1 MEKEFLPPKRT
12 GFWVLLVLLL
22 GVLAAIIVLVI
33 DASRTAQ
40 QLRFTLELVLAFMM
54 LIIWI
59 WLLLRL
65 HTLLTTRYTLSRRG
79 LELRWGLRRE
89 VIPMPEIEWIR
100 PVSDF
105 KSKLPLPAFSLP
117 GVYFGKKQVAGLGAV
132 DFAATERHQFLLV
145 ACNGRY
151 FVISPQEEQEFLDL
165 FERLTELGSLES
177 VISKSEGFG
186 TLWHRVWSDSTT
198 RWLLLGGL
206 AANTALMVLALAL
219 VRLQPN
225 ITWTT
230 LETVPSQRLL
240 LLPLLGL
247 LTWLMDA
254 CAGAAFTL
262 RGTLEK
268 PMVYLLW
275 GMPTI
280 LALLLAAAMLIM
292 AF

>member
-12 GFWVLLVLLL
+12 GFWVLLVLLV

-54 LIIWI
+54 LIVWI

-117 GVYFGKKQVAGLGAV
+117 GVYFGKKQVAGLGTV
-132 DFAATERHQFLLV
+132 DFAATERRFFLLV

-186 TLWHRVWSDSTT
+186 TLWHRVWSDSTA
-198 RWLLLGGL
+198 RRLILGGL
-206 AANTALMVLALAL
+206 AANAALLVLALAL

>member
-54 LIIWI
+54 LIVWI

-65 HTLLTTRYTLSRRG
+65 HTLLTTRYTLSRRD

-132 DFAATERHQFLLV
+132 DFAATERRQFLLV
-145 ACNGRY
+145 ACHGRY
-151 FVISPQEEQEFLDL
+151 LVISPQEEQEFLDL
-165 FERLTELGSLES
+165 FERLTELGSLEHS
-177 VISKSEGFG
+177 ISLSEGFS
-186 TLWHRVWSDSTT
+186 TLWHRVWRDSTT
-198 RWLLLGGL
+198 RWLILGGL
-206 AANTALMVLALAL
+206 AANAALLVLALTL

-230 LETVPSQRLL
+230 DRKSV
-240 LLPLLGL
+240 
-247 LTWLMDA
+247 
-254 CAGAAFTL
+254 
-262 RGTLEK
+262 
-268 PMVYLLW
+268 V
-275 GMPTI
+275 
-280 LALLLAAAMLIM
+280 
-292 AF
+292 

>member
-54 LIIWI
+54 LIVWI

-117 GVYFGKKQVAGLGAV
+117 GVYFGKKQVAGLGEV

-151 FVISPQEEQEFLDL
+151 FVISPQEEREFLDI
-165 FERLTELGSLES
+165 FERLTELGSLEHS
-177 VISKSEGFG
+177 ISLSEGFS
-186 TLWHRVWSDSTT
+186 TLWHRVWRDSTT
-198 RWLLLGGL
+198 RWLILGGL
-206 AANTALMVLALAL
+206 AANAALLVLALAL

>member
-12 GFWVLLVLLL
+12 GFWVLLVLLV

-54 LIIWI
+54 LIVWI

-117 GVYFGKKQVAGLGAV
+117 GVYFGKKQVAGLGEV

-145 ACNGRY
+145 ASNGRY
-151 FVISPQEEQEFLDL
+151 FVISPQEEREFLDI
-165 FERLTELGSLES
+165 FERLTELGSLEHS
-177 VISKSEGFG
+177 ISLSEGFS
-186 TLWHRVWSDSTT
+186 TLWHRVWSDSTA
-198 RWLLLGGL
+198 RRLILGGL
-206 AANTALMVLALAL
+206 AANAALLVLALAL

>member
-12 GFWVLLVLLL
+12 GFWVLLVLLV

-40 QLRFTLELVLAFMM
+40 QPRFTLELVLAFMM
-54 LIIWI
+54 LIVWI
-59 WLLLRL
+59 WLLLRH
-65 HTLLTTRYTLSRRG
+65 HTLLTTRYTLSRRD

-117 GVYFGKKQVAGLGAV
+117 GVYFGKKQVAGLGEV

-151 FVISPQEEQEFLDL
+151 FVISPQEEREFLDI
-165 FERLTELGSLES
+165 FERLTELGSLEHS
-177 VISKSEGFG
+177 ISLSEGFS
-186 TLWHRVWSDSTT
+186 TLWHRVWRDSTT
-198 RWLLLGGL
+198 RWLILGGL
-206 AANTALMVLALAL
+206 AANAALLVLALAL
-219 VRLQPN
+219 SRLQPN
-225 ITWTT
+225 VTWTT
-230 LETVPSQRLL
+230 LEIVPSQRLL

-247 LTWLMDA
+247 LAWLMDA

-262 RGTLEK
+262 RGALEK

-280 LALLLAAAMLIM
+280 LALLLTAAMLIM

>member
-54 LIIWI
+54 LIVWI

-105 KSKLPLPAFSLP
+105 KSKLPLPAFSFP

-198 RWLLLGGL
+198 RRLILGGL
-206 AANTALMVLALAL
+206 AANAALLVLALAL

>member
-54 LIIWI
+54 LIVWI

-105 KSKLPLPAFSLP
+105 KSKLPLPAFSFP

-145 ACNGRY
+145 ACKGRY

-198 RWLLLGGL
+198 RRLILGGL
-206 AANTALMVLALAL
+206 AANAALLVLALAL

-268 PMVYLLW
+268 LMVYLLW

>member
-1 MEKEFLPPKRT
+1 MEKEFFPSKRT
-12 GFWVLLVLLL
+12 GFWVLFVLLL
-22 GVLAAIIVLVI
+22 GIIAVCVILGI
-33 DASRTAQ
+33 DASRTFQ
-40 QLRFTLELVLAFMM
+40 QPRFALELLLAFVM

-65 HTLLTTRYTLSRRG
+65 HTLLTTRYTLSRSG

-105 KSKLPLPAFSLP
+105 KSKLPLPSFSLP

-132 DFAATERHQFLLV
+132 DFAATERRQFLLV
-145 ACNGRY
+145 ACHGHY
-151 FVISPQEEQEFLDL
+151 FVISPQEERVFLDL

-177 VISKSEGFG
+177 ALSISEGFG
-186 TLWHRVWSDSTT
+186 ALWHRVWSDSAA
-198 RWLLLGGL
+198 RGLILGGF
-206 AANTALMVLALAL
+206 AANAALLVLAFALAS
-219 VRLQPN
+219 LQPN
-225 ITWTT
+225 VTWTT

-247 LTWLMDA
+247 LAWLMDA
-254 CAGAAFTL
+254 CAGAVFYL
-262 RGTLEK
+262 REAIEK
-268 PMVYLLW
+268 PIVYLLW
-275 GMPTI
+275 GMPAI

>member
-1 MEKEFLPPKRT
+1 MP
-12 GFWVLLVLLL
+12 
-22 GVLAAIIVLVI
+22 
-33 DASRTAQ
+33 RTAQ

-54 LIIWI
+54 LIVWI

-65 HTLLTTRYTLSRRG
+65 HTLLTTRYTLSRGG

-132 DFAATERHQFLLV
+132 DFAATERRFFLLV

-151 FVISPQEEQEFLDL
+151 FVISPQEEREFLDI
-165 FERLTELGSLES
+165 FERLTELGSLEHS
-177 VISKSEGFG
+177 ISLSEGFS
-186 TLWHRVWSDSTT
+186 TLWHRVWRDSTT
-198 RWLLLGGL
+198 RWLILGGL
-206 AANTALMVLALAL
+206 AANAALLVLALAL
-219 VRLQPN
+219 SRLQPN
-225 ITWTT
+225 VTWTT
-230 LETVPSQRLL
+230 LEIVPSQRLL

-247 LTWLMDA
+247 LAWLMDA

-262 RGTLEK
+262 RGALEK

-280 LALLLAAAMLIM
+280 LALLLTAAMLIM

>member
-54 LIIWI
+54 LIVWI

-65 HTLLTTRYTLSRRG
+65 HTLLTTRYTLSRRD

-117 GVYFGKKQVAGLGAV
+117 GVYFGKRQVAGLGAV
-132 DFAATERHQFLLV
+132 DFAATERRFFLIV
-145 ACNGRY
+145 ACHGRY
-151 FVISPQEEQEFLDL
+151 FVISPHEEREFLDL
-165 FERLTELGSLES
+165 FERLTEIGSLES
-177 VISKSEGFG
+177 VISKSEGFS
-186 TLWHRVWSDSTT
+186 TLWHRVWSDSTA
-198 RWLLLGGL
+198 RRLILGGL
-206 AANTALMVLALAL
+206 AANAALLVLALAL

-262 RGTLEK
+262 RGALEK

>member
-1 MEKEFLPPKRT
+1 MEKEFFPPKRT

-22 GVLAAIIVLVI
+22 GIIAFFVILGI
-33 DASRTAQ
+33 DASRTTQ
-40 QLRFTLELVLAFMM
+40 QPRFTFELLLALMM
-54 LIIWI
+54 LIVWI
-59 WLLLRL
+59 WLVLRL
-65 HTLLTTRYTLSRRG
+65 HTLLTTRYTLSRSG

-105 KSKLPLPAFSLP
+105 KSKLPLPSFSLP

-132 DFAATERHQFLLV
+132 DFAATERRQFLLI
-145 ACNGRY
+145 ASHGRY
-151 FVISPQEEQEFLDL
+151 FVISPQEEHVFLDL
-165 FERLTELGSLES
+165 FERLIELGSLES
-177 VISKSEGFG
+177 ALSISEGFG
-186 TLWHRVWSDSTT
+186 TLWHRVWSDSAA
-198 RWLLLGGL
+198 RRLILGGL
-206 AANTALMVLALAL
+206 AANAALLVLTFALAS
-219 VRLQPN
+219 LQPN
-225 ITWTT
+225 VTWTT

-247 LTWLMDA
+247 LAWLMDA
-254 CAGAAFTL
+254 CAGAVFYL
-262 RGTLEK
+262 REAIEK
-268 PMVYLLW
+268 PIVYLLW

>member
-54 LIIWI
+54 LIVWI

-117 GVYFGKKQVAGLGAV
+117 GVYFGKKQVAGLGTV
-132 DFAATERHQFLLV
+132 DFAATERRFFLLV

-198 RWLLLGGL
+198 RRLILGGL
-206 AANTALMVLALAL
+206 AANAALLVLALAL

>member
-1 MEKEFLPPKRT
+1 MEKEFFPPKRI

-22 GVLAAIIVLVI
+22 GTIAVFVILGI
-33 DASRTAQ
+33 DASRTTQ
-40 QLRFTLELVLAFMM
+40 QPRFTFELLLAIIT

-65 HTLLTTRYTLSRRG
+65 HALLTTRYTLSRGG
-79 LELRWGLRRE
+79 LELHWGLRRE

-105 KSKLPLPAFSLP
+105 RSKLPLPAFSLP
-117 GVYFGKKQVAGLGAV
+117 GVYLGKKKVLGLGTV
-132 DFAATERHQFLLV
+132 EFAATDRSKFLLV
-145 ACNGRY
+145 ACHERN
-151 FVISPQEEQEFLDL
+151 FVISPQEEHVFLDL

-177 VISKSEGFG
+177 TVSISEGFG
-186 TLWHRVWSDSTT
+186 TLWHRIWSDSTA
-198 RWLLLGGL
+198 RRLILGGL
-206 AANTALMVLALAL
+206 TANIALLVLALAL
-219 VRLQPN
+219 ASLQPN
-225 ITWTT
+225 IIWAT

-247 LTWLMDA
+247 LAWLMDA
-254 CAGAAFTL
+254 CAGAVFYLQEA
-262 RGTLEK
+262 LEK

-275 GMPTI
+275 GMPSF

>member
-12 GFWVLLVLLL
+12 GFWVLLVLLV

-54 LIIWI
+54 LIVWI

-65 HTLLTTRYTLSRRG
+65 HTLLTTRYTLSRRD

-117 GVYFGKKQVAGLGAV
+117 GVYFGKRQVAGLGAV
-132 DFAATERHQFLLV
+132 DFAATERRFFLIV
-145 ACNGRY
+145 ACHGRY
-151 FVISPQEEQEFLDL
+151 FVISPQEEHVFLDL
-165 FERLTELGSLES
+165 FERLIELGSLES
-177 VISKSEGFG
+177 AISISEGFG
-186 TLWHRVWSDSTT
+186 TLWHCVWSDSTT
-198 RWLLLGGL
+198 RWLILGGL
-206 AANTALMVLALAL
+206 AANAALLVLALTL

-230 LETVPSQRLL
+230 LEIVPSQRLL

-247 LTWLMDA
+247 LAWVMDA

-268 PMVYLLW
+268 LMVYLLW

>member
-54 LIIWI
+54 LIVWI

-117 GVYFGKKQVAGLGAV
+117 GVYFGKRQVAGLGAV
-132 DFAATERHQFLLV
+132 DFAATERRFFLIV
-145 ACNGRY
+145 ACHGRY
-151 FVISPQEEQEFLDL
+151 FVISPQEEHVFLDL
-165 FERLTELGSLES
+165 FERLIELGSLES
-177 VISKSEGFG
+177 ALSISEGFG
-186 TLWHRVWSDSTT
+186 TLWHRVWSDSAA
-198 RWLLLGGL
+198 RRLILGGL
-206 AANTALMVLALAL
+206 AANATLLVMAFALAS
-219 VRLQPN
+219 LQPN
-225 ITWTT
+225 VTWTT

-247 LTWLMDA
+247 LAWLMDA
-254 CAGAAFTL
+254 CAGAVFYL
-262 RGTLEK
+262 REAIEK
-268 PMVYLLW
+268 PIVYLLW

>member
-54 LIIWI
+54 LIVWI

-79 LELRWGLRRE
+79 LELRWGLRHE

-132 DFAATERHQFLLV
+132 DFAATERRQFLLV
-145 ACNGRY
+145 ACHGRY

-177 VISKSEGFG
+177 VISKSEGFS

-198 RWLLLGGL
+198 RWLILGGL
-206 AANTALMVLALAL
+206 AANAALMVLALTL

-262 RGTLEK
+262 RGALEK

-292 AF
+292 AL

>member
-1 MEKEFLPPKRT
+1 METEFLPHKRT
-12 GFWVLLVLLL
+12 GIWVLLVLLL
-22 GVLAAIIVLVI
+22 GAIAGILYVLSAASQAAQQTVFMANLLAAFVLV
-33 DASRTAQ
+33 A
-40 QLRFTLELVLAFMM
+40 VG
-54 LIIWI
+54 I

-65 HTLLTTRYTLSRRG
+65 HTLLTTRYTLSRSG

-105 KSKLPLPAFSLP
+105 KSKLPFPSFSLH

-132 DFAATERHQFLLV
+132 DFAATERRQFLLV
-145 ACNGRY
+145 ASHGRY
-151 FVISPQEEQEFLDL
+151 FVISPQEEHVFLDL

-177 VISKSEGFG
+177 ALSISEGFG
-186 TLWHRVWSDSTT
+186 TLWHRVWSDSAA
-198 RWLLLGGL
+198 RRLILGGL
-206 AANTALMVLALAL
+206 AANAVLLVLAFALAS
-219 VRLQPN
+219 LQPN
-225 ITWTT
+225 VTWTT

-247 LTWLMDA
+247 LAWLMDA
-254 CAGAAFTL
+254 CAGAVFYL
-262 RGTLEK
+262 REAIEK
-268 PMVYLLW
+268 PIVYLLW
-275 GMPTI
+275 GMPNI

>member
-1 MEKEFLPPKRT
+1 MEKEFFPPKRT

-22 GVLAAIIVLVI
+22 GIIAFFVILGI
-33 DASRTAQ
+33 DASRTTQ
-40 QLRFTLELVLAFMM
+40 QPRFTFELLLALMM
-54 LIIWI
+54 LIVWI
-59 WLLLRL
+59 WLVLRL
-65 HTLLTTRYTLSRRG
+65 HTLLTTRYTLSRSG

-117 GVYFGKKQVAGLGAV
+117 GVYFGKKQVAGLGTV
-132 DFAATERHQFLLV
+132 DFAATERRQFLLV
-145 ACNGRY
+145 ACHGRY
-151 FVISPQEEQEFLDL
+151 FVISPQEEHIFLDL
-165 FERLTELGSLES
+165 FERLAELGSLES
-177 VISKSEGFG
+177 AIWISEGFG
-186 TLWHRVWSDSTT
+186 TLWHRVWSDSAA
-198 RWLLLGGL
+198 RPLILGGL
-206 AANTALMVLALAL
+206 AANAALLVLAFALAS
-219 VRLQPN
+219 LQPN
-225 ITWTT
+225 VTWTT

-247 LTWLMDA
+247 LAWLMDA
-254 CAGAAFTL
+254 CAGAVFYL
-262 RGTLEK
+262 REAIEK

-292 AF
+292 AL

>member
-12 GFWVLLVLLL
+12 GFWVLLVLLV

-54 LIIWI
+54 LIVWI

-117 GVYFGKKQVAGLGAV
+117 GVYFGKKQVAGLGEV

-151 FVISPQEEQEFLDL
+151 FVISPQEEREFLDI
-165 FERLTELGSLES
+165 FERLTELGSLEHS
-177 VISKSEGFG
+177 ISLSEGFS
-186 TLWHRVWSDSTT
+186 TLWDRVWSDSTA
-198 RWLLLGGL
+198 RRLILGGL
-206 AANTALMVLALAL
+206 AANAALLVLALAL

>member
-12 GFWVLLVLLL
+12 GFWVLLVLLV

-54 LIIWI
+54 LIVWI

-65 HTLLTTRYTLSRRG
+65 HTLLTTRYTLSRRD

-117 GVYFGKKQVAGLGAV
+117 GVYFGKRHVAGLGTV
-132 DFAATERHQFLLV
+132 DFAATERRFFLLV

-177 VISKSEGFG
+177 VISKSEGFS

-198 RWLLLGGL
+198 RWLILGGL
-206 AANTALMVLALAL
+206 AANAALLVLALAL
-219 VRLQPN
+219 SRLQPN
-225 ITWTT
+225 VTWTT
-230 LETVPSQRLL
+230 LEIVPSQRLL

-247 LTWLMDA
+247 LAWLMDA

>member
-12 GFWVLLVLLL
+12 GIWVLLVLLL
-22 GVLAAIIVLVI
+22 GAIAGILYVLSAASQAAQQTVFMVNLLAAFVLIAVG
-33 DASRTAQ
+33 
-40 QLRFTLELVLAFMM
+40 
-54 LIIWI
+54 I

-65 HTLLTTRYTLSRRG
+65 HTLLTTRYTLSRGG

-105 KSKLPLPAFSLP
+105 KSKLPLPSFSLP

-145 ACNGRY
+145 ACKGRY

-198 RWLLLGGL
+198 RRLILGGL
-206 AANTALMVLALAL
+206 AANAALLVLALAL

>member
-22 GVLAAIIVLVI
+22 SVIAGIVTLVSA
-33 DASRTAQ
+33 ASREVEQTFFIAN
-40 QLRFTLELVLAFMM
+40 LLGAATLLSLAT
-54 LIIWI
+54 

-65 HTLLTTRYTLSRRG
+65 HTLLTTRYTLSRGG
-79 LELRWGLRRE
+79 LELRWGLRHE

-117 GVYFGKKQVAGLGAV
+117 GVYFGKKQVAGLGEV

-151 FVISPQEEQEFLDL
+151 FVISPQEEREFLDI
-165 FERLTELGSLES
+165 FERLTELGSLEHS
-177 VISKSEGFG
+177 ISLSEGFS
-186 TLWHRVWSDSTT
+186 TLWHRVWRDSTT
-198 RWLLLGGL
+198 RWLILGGL
-206 AANTALMVLALAL
+206 AANAALLVLALAL
-219 VRLQPN
+219 SRLQPN
-225 ITWTT
+225 VTWTT
-230 LETVPSQRLL
+230 LEIVPSQRLL

-247 LTWLMDA
+247 LAWLMDA

-262 RGTLEK
+262 RGALEK

-280 LALLLAAAMLIM
+280 LALLLTAAMLIM

>member
-12 GFWVLLVLLL
+12 GFCVLLVLLV
-22 GVLAAIIVLVI
+22 GVLVAIIVLVI

-54 LIIWI
+54 LIVWI
-59 WLLLRL
+59 WLILRL
-65 HTLLTTRYTLSRRG
+65 HTLLTTRYTLSRGG
-79 LELRWGLRRE
+79 LEVHWGLRRE

-198 RWLLLGGL
+198 RRLILGGL
-206 AANTALMVLALAL
+206 AANAALLVLALAL

>member
-12 GFWVLLVLLL
+12 GFWVLLVLLV

-54 LIIWI
+54 LIVWI

-105 KSKLPLPAFSLP
+105 KSKLPLPAFSFP

-198 RWLLLGGL
+198 RRLILGGL
-206 AANTALMVLALAL
+206 AANAALLVLALAL

-280 LALLLAAAMLIM
+280 LALLLTAAMLIM